1 MNLVLLKLSLTP
13 SKIMQ
18 KLINVLAVSS
28 AVVSLTVVGIGGYV
42 YVRKDAIIESIKEK
56 ALGSLGGGALGGVTG
71 GLSLPAPSNPV
82 ASPDA
87 TATPESPVPFGF

>member
-1 MNLVLLKLSLTP
+1 
-13 SKIMQ
+13 MQ

-56 ALGSLGGGALGGVTG
+56 ALGSLGGGALGGVTAVSYTH
-71 GLSLPAPSNPV
+71 LTLPTKRIV
-82 ASPDA
+82 
-87 TATPESPVPFGF
+87 